1 MKINLVDNKN
11 TLIFALLNHNLKF
24 IFMANPLIH
33 AKSSVK
39 RWGGKVEDYLPIH
52 ELIDSPKAT
61 MNNNSSRM
69 LTHNTWFA
77 YTIIPKI
84 FGYNI
89 INSEGKSVDSVD
101 IAMLH
106 IAEDFRMK
114 FVPTPQDYLK
124 HLQLQSWMNN
134 GVKDIENEEA
144 TQIAEDFLEKIRQ

>member
-1 MKINLVDNKN
+1 
-11 TLIFALLNHNLKF
+11 
-24 IFMANPLIH
+24 MANPLIH
-33 AKSSVK
+33 SKSSVK
-39 RWGGKVEDYLPIH
+39 RWGCKVEDYIAIH

-61 MNNNSSRM
+61 MNNNTSRA

-89 INSEGKSVDSVD
+89 TNSNGRSVDTID

-124 HLQLQSWMNN
+124 NMKVESWMCN
-134 GVKDIENEEA
+134 GVKDVDNPEA
-144 TQIAEDFLEKIRQ
+144 TKVADELKERLSVKNLEKQI

>member
-1 MKINLVDNKN
+1 
-11 TLIFALLNHNLKF
+11 
-24 IFMANPLIH
+24 MANPLIH
-33 AKSSVK
+33 SKSSVK

-61 MNNNSSRM
+61 MNNNSSRL

-89 INSEGKSVDSVD
+89 VNSDGKSVDSVD

-106 IAEDFRMK
+106 IAEDFKMR

-124 HLQLQSWMNN
+124 HLEVQAWMCN
-134 GVKDIENEEA
+134 GVKNIDNPEA
-144 TQIAEDFLEKIRQ
+144 ELTAKEFLEKIRQ

>member
-1 MKINLVDNKN
+1 
-11 TLIFALLNHNLKF
+11 
-24 IFMANPLIH
+24 MANPLIH
-33 AKSSVK
+33 SKSSVK
-39 RWGGKVEDYLPIH
+39 RWGGKVEDYIAIH

-61 MNNNSSRM
+61 MNNNTSRA

-89 INSEGKSVDSVD
+89 TNSEGRSVDTVD

-124 HLQLQSWMNN
+124 HMEVQKWMSN
-134 GVKDIENEEA
+134 GIKDIENPEA
-144 TQIAEDFLEKIRQ
+144 TETAKNLINKLKTQENEQD

>member
-1 MKINLVDNKN
+1 
-11 TLIFALLNHNLKF
+11 
-24 IFMANPLIH
+24 MANPLIH
-33 AKSSVK
+33 SKSSVK
-39 RWGGKVEDYLPIH
+39 RWGGKVEDYIAIH

-61 MNNNSSRM
+61 MNNNSSRA

-77 YTIIPKI
+77 YTIIPKV

-89 INSEGKSVDSVD
+89 VNSDGKSIDTVD

-124 HLQLQSWMNN
+124 HLVVQPWFNN
-134 GVKDIENEEA
+134 GVKDIENAEA
-144 TQIAEDFLEKIRQ
+144 TKVCEDFLDKIRQ

>member
-1 MKINLVDNKN
+1 
-11 TLIFALLNHNLKF
+11 
-24 IFMANPLIH
+24 MANPLIH
-33 AKSSVK
+33 SKSSVK

-61 MNNNSSRM
+61 MNNNSARL
-69 LTHNTWFA
+69 LTHNTWFT

-89 INSEGKSVDSVD
+89 INSDGKSVDTID

-124 HLQLQSWMNN
+124 HLEVQPWMNN
-134 GVKDIENEEA
+134 GVKDLDNEQGKEE
-144 TQIAEDFLEKIRQ
+144 IKNLHKRLSEVVL